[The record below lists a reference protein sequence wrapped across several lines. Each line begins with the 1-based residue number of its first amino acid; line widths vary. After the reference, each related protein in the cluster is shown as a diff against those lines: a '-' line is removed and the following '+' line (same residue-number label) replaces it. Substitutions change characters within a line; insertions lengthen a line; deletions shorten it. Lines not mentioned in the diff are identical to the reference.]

1 MKSNKNYLSEL
12 HNTLINT
19 SASAINSFEELN
31 KYLTDKDIAEKIINN
46 SIDISTLKLGED
58 YNICWY
64 TIILKRNNRI
74 VNNYIVPILIVKYYD
89 CINTPYYH
97 MHTIQKRVLECIY
110 PSIFDKNKKTIH
122 TFFNSCDFSDVF
134 FTKNYPVKIFS
145 SFDIAETYR
154 KSFEEYTRNAI
165 KKAKEGYFTIREIAD
180 ALGLETSNFKII
192 DSIENMNVLFD
203 SADHI

>member
-1 MKSNKNYLSEL
+1 MKSNKNHISES
-12 HNTLINT
+12 HNTLINA

-31 KYLTDKDIAEKIINN
+31 KYITDKDIAEKIINN
-46 SIDISTLKLGED
+46 SIDVSTLKLGED

-74 VNNYIVPILIVKYYD
+74 VNNYIVPILIVKYF
-89 CINTPYYH
+89 YYH
-97 MHTIQKRVLECIY
+97 MLAIPKRVLECIY

-122 TFFNSCDFSDVF
+122 TFFTPRVYSCDFSDVF
-134 FTKNYPVKIFS
+134 FTKNYPAKIFS